1 VAYVVGFHLIWAI
14 WPYYG
19 YPRLLA
25 LGDRTLTYA
34 VTNLTIRLLVWVA
47 PVWIY
52 LRRVEHVD
60 PIEYLKLR
68 GHVGRGL
75 LVALVITLLNFLG
88 TVVRMGPPHPSLQ
101 SVTWNSMLGTSV
113 LVGFI
118 EEIPYRGFML
128 QKLTEYFGFWPAAL
142 GTSLLFVAVHIPGW
156 VALHMLRVDTAVTI
170 LVFGAVMALAFRYA
184 RSLWAPILAHS
195 ANDFISFVL
204 FHI

>member
-1 VAYVVGFHLIWAI
+1 M

-25 LGDRTLTYA
+25 LGDGTLTYA
-34 VTNLTIRLLVWVA
+34 IANLMIRFLVWVA

-52 LRRVEHVD
+52 LRRLDHVD

-68 GHVGRGL
+68 GHLGRGL
-75 LVALVITLLNFLG
+75 LVALVLTVVNFLG
-88 TVVRMGPPHPSLQ
+88 TVARLGPPHPSLQ

-113 LVGFI
+113 LIGFI
-118 EEIPYRGFML
+118 EEVPYRGFML
-128 QKLTEYFGFWPAAL
+128 QKLTEDFGFWPAAL

-156 VALHMLRVDTAVTI
+156 IALHMLTVDRAVSI
-170 LVFGAVMALAFRYA
+170 FVFGAVMALAFRYA

-195 ANDFISFVL
+195 TNDFMSFVL
-204 FHI
+204 FHV